1 MRPDESR
8 KAPSAVLRHSSDTE
22 PGISRKR
29 MGRYWAYFDSEGN
42 RITDRDEIDRLNA
55 IGLPPAYE
63 NAWFCADPN
72 GHMQA
77 TGVDAR
83 GRKQYRYHADF
94 RAKRESAKYEGLLE
108 FGKALPKLRRRVEQ
122 DLKKRQLSRETV
134 LAAVVRLLD
143 TEHIRIGNEQYA
155 RENKSFGATTLRS
168 RHLRRKGQSMMMR
181 FTGKHG
187 IVHEVRITDTNLKRI
202 CKRCQELPGQ
212 MLFQYMNG
220 DGEPKPVTS
229 GDVNEYIKGATGGD
243 FTAKHFRT
251 WSASVIAIE
260 QLLKKAEDARISVK
274 TVVEPVAE
282 ALGNT
287 PAISRKSY
295 VHPELLEAVKDDSRD
310 PLNGMDRPR
319 GRKWLSSTEV
329 ALLEFLARGG
339 KRSRRRKPKAE
350 EQAAS
355 KSAVREQ
362 AKSQEQAALA

>member
-1 MRPDESR
+1 M
-8 KAPSAVLRHSSDTE
+8 LRHSSDTE
-22 PGISRKR
+22 PGITRKR
-29 MGRYWAYFDSEGN
+29 IRNAWGYFDSEGN
-42 RITDRDEIDRLNA
+42 RITDREEIDRLNA

-83 GRKQYRYHADF
+83 GRKQYRYHPDF
-94 RAKRESAKYEGLLE
+94 RAKREQAKYEGLLE
-108 FGKALPKLRRRVEQ
+108 FGQALPKLRRRIEK
-122 DLKKRQLSRETV
+122 DLRKRKLDRDTV

-155 RENKSFGATTLRS
+155 KSNNSFGATTLRG
-168 RHLRRKGQSMMMR
+168 RHLRRKGSKLTMR
-181 FTGKHG
+181 FKGKHG
-187 IVHEVRITDTNLKRI
+187 ILHEVSVTDTNLKRV
-202 CKRCQELPGQ
+202 CKKCQELPGQ
-212 MLFQYMNG
+212 MLFQYVDD
-220 DGEPKPVTS
+220 DGEPRPVSS
-229 GDVNEYIKGATGGD
+229 GDVNAYIKEATGGE

-251 WSASVIAIE
+251 WSASAIALE
-260 QLLKKAEDARISVK
+260 QLLKKAEHARITVK

-295 VHPELLEAVKDDSRD
+295 VHPDLLDAVKDDARD

-329 ALLEFLARGG
+329 GLLEFLARGG
-339 KRSRRRKPKAE
+339 KRARRRRPRQPETRA
-350 EQAAS
+350 
-355 KSAVREQ
+355 
-362 AKSQEQAALA
+362 QEQAAAA

>member
-1 MRPDESR
+1 MRGHEPRE
-8 KAPSAVLRHSSDTE
+8 KQTAVLRHSSDNE
-22 PGISRKR
+22 PGITRKR
-29 MGRYWAYFDSEGN
+29 IGGYWAYFDSEGN

-63 NAWFCADPN
+63 NAWYCADPN

-83 GRKQYRYHADF
+83 GRKQYRYHPLV
-94 RAKRESAKYEGLLE
+94 REKRESAKYAGLLE
-108 FGKALPKLRRRVEQ
+108 FGKALPRLRRKVEQ
-122 DLKKRQLSRETV
+122 DLRKRNLSRETV
-134 LAAVVRLLD
+134 LAAIVRLLD

-155 RENKSFGATTLRS
+155 KDNKSFGATTLRT
-168 RHLRRKGQSMMMR
+168 RHLKRTGQSLSMR

-187 IVHEVRITDTNLKRI
+187 IIHEVKVTDTSLKRI

-212 MLFQYMNG
+212 MLFQYVNG

-229 GDVNEYIKGATGGD
+229 GDVNDYIKEAAGGD

-251 WSASVIAIE
+251 WSASVIAFE
-260 QLLKKAEDARISVK
+260 KLLEKADNARITVK

-295 VHPELLEAVKDDSRD
+295 VHPQLLEAVKEDSRD
-310 PLNGMDRPR
+310 PLNGMQQPR
-319 GRKWLSSTEV
+319 ARKRLSSAEV
-329 ALLEFLARGG
+329 GLLEFLARGG
-339 KRSRRRKPKAE
+339 KRSRRRRPTQE
-350 EQAAS
+350 EARASEEAVAAQAA
-355 KSAVREQ
+355 A
-362 AKSQEQAALA
+362 